1 MLTSLPSTSAQGR
14 SLWESH
20 FGPVRRTGKGRHGVP
35 PGGAPLSPVPTLSRD
50 PRRGKSSVAGERS
63 WEKKRPQAPA
73 AGTPSSWQPLAEQ
86 LGLQLGLITLTSSRA
101 CCGGAPSTQLPLPA
115 DVTPFLLPAR
125 LGLRG
130 VGCTQRGRAP
140 PACLPAGLPWPFFL
154 CQAHSGQ
161 PRALALLPGIVREA
175 SNTPKSIPGTL
186 PIPFNVE
193 PSLSWFLCVQRVW

>member
-63 WEKKRPQAPA
+63 WEKKCPQAPA

-125 LGLRG
+125 LGLHG

-140 PACLPAGLPWPFFL
+140 TRLPACRP
-154 CQAHSGQ
+154 
-161 PRALALLPGIVREA
+161 ALAFLPLPGSLWAAPGLGPPPGHCQRSIQH
-175 SNTPKSIPGTL
+175 PKIHPGDPPHPL
-186 PIPFNVE
+186 
-193 PSLSWFLCVQRVW
+193 